1 MRGILINSKYLKEYS
16 PITFNCD
23 TTEVKNYI
31 AVATD
36 VWVRPILGEM
46 FTELLEDEIEKNNL
60 SEANATLCV
69 EALWP
74 YLAFAVTYEALP
86 FLWVDISNIG
96 ITLGKTE
103 TSESITLKDL
113 SYVQQHLRTQVEV
126 RKDQLIRWL
135 NDHYEEYPLYIP
147 ICKDDTCGCACK
159 TMPDGNLNSPNPI
172 FPFYST
178 TKCIKPIR

>member
-1 MRGILINSKYLKEYS
+1 MRGILINNKYLKEYS

-23 TTEVKNYI
+23 MNEVRNYI

-36 VWVRPILGEM
+36 IWVRPILGDM
-46 FTELLEDEIEKNNL
+46 FTEQLEDEIEKDNL
-60 SEANATLCV
+60 SEENATLCV

-74 YLAFAVTYEALP
+74 YLAFAVTLEALP

-113 SYVQQHLRTQVEV
+113 SYIQQHLRTQVEI
-126 RKDQLIRWL
+126 RKDQLITWL
-135 NDHYEEYPLYIP
+135 NNRYENYPLYTP
-147 ICKDDTCGCACK
+147 ICKDNTCGCACK
-159 TMPDGNLNSPNPI
+159 GTVDGDLNKPNPNY
-172 FPFYST
+172 PLYST
-178 TKCIKPIR
+178 TKCVRVIR